1 MKENDIKDIGKV
13 KNMMAQVLEKSYSP
27 YSKFKVGAILYT
39 KDNKTYTGVNIENMG
54 IQSICAERCAFAKAI
69 SSGLKNNEYSHIII
83 CGMDEKGNI
92 EDITPC
98 RILQTI
104 YVRICR

>member
-1 MKENDIKDIGKV
+1 MKDYELNDNDIKDIGIV

-27 YSKFKVGAILYT
+27 YSKIKVGAILHT

-69 SSGLKNNEYSHIII
+69 SSGVKKNEYSHIII
-83 CGMDEKGNI
+83 CGMNEKGDI

-98 RILQTI
+98 RIL
-104 YVRICR
+104 

>member
-1 MKENDIKDIGKV
+1 MKDYELNDNDIKDIV
-13 KNMMAQVLEKSYSP
+13 ILKNMMALVIDISYSP
-27 YSKFKVGAILYT
+27 YSKFKVGAILHT

-69 SSGLKNNEYSHIII
+69 SSGVKKNEYSHIII
-83 CGMDEKGNI
+83 CGINERGDI

-98 RILQTI
+98 RIL
-104 YVRICR
+104 

>member
-1 MKENDIKDIGKV
+1 MKDYELNDNDIKDIGTV

-27 YSKFKVGAILYT
+27 YSKFKVGAILHT
-39 KDNKTYTGVNIENMG
+39 KDYKTYTGVNIENMG

-69 SSGLKNNEYSHIII
+69 SSGVKKNEYSHIII
-83 CGMDEKGNI
+83 CGMNEKGDI

-98 RILQTI
+98 RIL
-104 YVRICR
+104 

>member
-1 MKENDIKDIGKV
+1 MKDYELNDNDIKDIGIV

-27 YSKFKVGAILYT
+27 YSKFKVGSILHT

-69 SSGLKNNEYSHIII
+69 SSGVKKNEYSHIII
-83 CGMDEKGNI
+83 CGMNEKGDI

-98 RILQTI
+98 RIL
-104 YVRICR
+104 

>member
-1 MKENDIKDIGKV
+1 MKDYELNDNDIKDIGIV

-27 YSKFKVGAILYT
+27 YSKFKVGAILHT
-39 KDNKTYTGVNIENMG
+39 KDKKTYTGVNIENMG

-69 SSGLKNNEYSHIII
+69 SSGVKKNEYSHIII
-83 CGMDEKGNI
+83 CGMNEKGEI

-98 RILQTI
+98 RIL
-104 YVRICR
+104 

>member
-1 MKENDIKDIGKV
+1 MKDYELNDNDIKDIGIV

-27 YSKFKVGAILYT
+27 YSKFKVGAILHT
-39 KDNKTYTGVNIENMG
+39 KDKKTYTGVNIENMG

-69 SSGLKNNEYSHIII
+69 SSGVKKNEYSHIII
-83 CGMDEKGNI
+83 CGMNEKGDI

-98 RILQTI
+98 RIL
-104 YVRICR
+104 

>member
-1 MKENDIKDIGKV
+1 MKENDIKDIGTV

-39 KDNKTYTGVNIENMG
+39 KDNKIYTGVNIENMG

-69 SSGLKNNEYSHIII
+69 SNGVKKFNFYA
-83 CGMDEKGNI
+83 K
-92 EDITPC
+92 
-98 RILQTI
+98 ILSEVQGCI
-104 YVRICR
+104 SYH

>member
-1 MKENDIKDIGKV
+1 MKDYELNDNDIKDIGIV

-27 YSKFKVGAILYT
+27 YSKFKVGSILLT

-69 SSGLKNNEYSHIII
+69 SSGVKKNEYSHIII
-83 CGMDEKGNI
+83 CGMNEKGEI

-98 RILQTI
+98 RIL
-104 YVRICR
+104 

>member
-1 MKENDIKDIGKV
+1 MKENDIKDIGIV

-27 YSKFKVGAILYT
+27 YSKFKVGAILHT
-39 KDNKTYTGVNIENMG
+39 KDKKTYTGVNIENMG

-69 SSGLKNNEYSHIII
+69 SSGVKKNEYSHIII
-83 CGMDEKGNI
+83 CGMNEKGDI

-98 RILQTI
+98 RIL
-104 YVRICR
+104 

>member
-1 MKENDIKDIGKV
+1 MKDYELNDNDIKDIGIV

-27 YSKFKVGAILYT
+27 YSKFKVGAILHT

-54 IQSICAERCAFAKAI
+54 IQSICAERCAFAKSI
-69 SSGLKNNEYSHIII
+69 SSGVKKNDYSHIII
-83 CGMDEKGNI
+83 CGMNEKGEI

-98 RILQTI
+98 RIL
-104 YVRICR
+104 

>member
-1 MKENDIKDIGKV
+1 MKDYELNDNDIKDIGTV

-27 YSKFKVGAILYT
+27 YSKFKVGAILHT
-39 KDNKTYTGVNIENMG
+39 KDKKTYTGVNIENMG

-69 SSGLKNNEYSHIII
+69 SSGVKKNEYSHIII
-83 CGMDEKGNI
+83 CGMNEKGDI

-98 RILQTI
+98 RIL
-104 YVRICR
+104 

>member
-39 KDNKTYTGVNIENMG
+39 KDNK
-54 IQSICAERCAFAKAI
+54 
-69 SSGLKNNEYSHIII
+69 
-83 CGMDEKGNI
+83 
-92 EDITPC
+92 
-98 RILQTI
+98 
-104 YVRICR
+104 